1 MPLVCPSANCRAPPV
16 LKPFLVSYSCPLLVP
31 PNQPVP
37 VFLFYSPS
45 DRYQT
50 LCSLKLPFHDPS
62 SYLVPLSFS
71 FLFHPFFNCR
81 SSSAHF
87 NSRRSRY
94 LAVSGQTM
102 ASLSRTN
109 HSGRH
114 AIRGLPKGDAT
125 SDISAKCKE
134 ATLGR
139 KATPSQQ
146 SNCVNWVQPTAV
158 REVHG
163 SLG

>member
-45 DRYQT
+45 DRSQT

-71 FLFHPFFNCR
+71 FLFHPSFNCR

-94 LAVSGQTM
+94 LAVSGQTI
-102 ASLSRTN
+102 ASLSRT
-109 HSGRH
+109 SAPSTPEDMRSEDY
-114 AIRGLPKGDAT
+114 PKVT
-125 SDISAKCKE
+125 QPLIFRQSAKKPPWG
-134 ATLGR
+134 GR
-139 KATPSQQ
+139 PLPASRVIVSIG
-146 SNCVNWVQPTAV
+146 SNQRP
-158 REVHG
+158 
-163 SLG
+163 